1 MNWQKILT
9 GSIEGNEELTTV
21 QQELSAHGTN
31 PVQETSA
38 CAASSA
44 TAVSVLP
51 PETSS
56 LLLAQQDR
64 ENSATL
70 HNEVKSRPCL

>member
-9 GSIEGNEELTTV
+9 GSIEGKEELTTV

-38 CAASSA
+38 CAASTA
-44 TAVSVLP
+44 TAVSVL
-51 PETSS
+51 
-56 LLLAQQDR
+56 AQQER

-70 HNEVKSRPCL
+70 HNEVKSRP